1 MLTQS
6 LRALAPYLAWDPVVY
21 VLLSALGLWALSSA
35 FMFQRATARVRHAV
49 RAAERRL
56 GPDEDPVAFTAL
68 YEQVSADLA
77 RDRIVGPG
85 WRGLRQGLIVPS
97 EAGRPVV
104 STTDMRD
111 WFHLPE
117 LYRAAGGD
125 LRYHAALPGLLVG
138 AGLLVTFLGLSA
150 ALSLAGEVV
159 AEGVSQSVRNTALRD
174 LLGAASVKFLTSL
187 AGLGL
192 SILYALFRKGQLKSA
207 ETAVA
212 SFVAALQT
220 RMPLKT
226 PATLQAEANVILA
239 KQYADVQRIGTDF
252 FVNLGSVLETKFA
265 AGLEEHIGPL
275 ADAIGRLA
283 LRMEN
288 QNEDALQTMLQ
299 AFLVKL
305 EGAVGESMRGTAATL
320 DLLGQRLDGLQGAM
334 EGAAQQMGRASE
346 DMTQRLGKGTETA
359 LAGISAQMTAMVDGL
374 RQAADEAGRSNR
386 EAGDDMARQMRA
398 SSEALSAAVTGF
410 QERLQ
415 DGAASGVA
423 RLEAP
428 IATLV
433 QQLRDMA
440 ETQRLAGQ
448 ESAQSLAETI
458 GRAATS
464 LENTAATVAATL
476 GGGAEDASRRLVEAT
491 EAMRDDLRGVLERF
505 GTTLEASGTALT
517 AGAAAGGEVLR
528 GAAAALGEDIAGA
541 SAHLRAAGEA
551 AGMSLRDGAQGA
563 GERMTATARLLGDG
577 GEALSLRLGG
587 IGDASVELARQAALV
602 GAALQAAAAPL
613 ASTAADLREASRS
626 SRAAVEPWREAADA
640 LRKSADAIVGASLG
654 IQAAQTG
661 VGDLADELGKAS
673 ERFVGVDKSLA
684 GTLSALS
691 GALQGYQR
699 EIADFHSKMDSGL
712 QRSVESLT
720 GVAMSLEGM
729 VEDLTDRPLQAR
741 RLEPQR

>member
-1 MLTQS
+1 VLTQS
-6 LRALAPYLAWDPVVY
+6 LRALAPYLAWDPVIY
-21 VLLSALGLWALSSA
+21 VLLAALGLWAFSSA
-35 FMFQRATARVRHAV
+35 LMFQRATARVRRAV
-49 RAAERRL
+49 RAAERNL
-56 GPDEDPVAFTAL
+56 GPDDDPVVFTAR

-77 RDRIVGPG
+77 LDPIVGPG

-111 WFHLPE
+111 WFHLSE

-192 SILYALFRKGQLKSA
+192 SILYALFRKRQLKSV
-207 ETAVA
+207 ETAVG

-226 PATLQAEANVILA
+226 PATLQAEANIILA
-239 KQYADVQRIGTDF
+239 KQYTDVQRIGTDF
-252 FVNLGSVLETKFA
+252 FVNLGSVLETKFS

-275 ADAIGRLA
+275 TDAIGRLA
-283 LRMEN
+283 SRMEN

-320 DLLGQRLDGLQGAM
+320 DALGQRLDGLQGAM

-398 SSEALSAAVTGF
+398 SSEALSAAVTEF

-433 QQLRDMA
+433 QQLRDMGEA
-440 ETQRLAGQ
+440 QRVAGQ
-448 ESAQSLAETI
+448 ESTRSLAETI

-464 LENTAATVAATL
+464 LENTAASVSATL

-491 EAMRDDLRGVLERF
+491 EAMRDDLRGVLDRF

-528 GAAAALGEDIAGA
+528 GAAAAWGEEFADA
-541 SAHLRAAGEA
+541 SAQLRVAGEA
-551 AGMSLRDGAQGA
+551 AGAALREGEEDARSRIVEAGRFLEQNGESLG
-563 GERMTATARLLGDG
+563 
-577 GEALSLRLGG
+577 LRLAG
-587 IGDASVELARQAALV
+587 IERAASEMEQHSVSL
-602 GAALQAAAAPL
+602 GAALQSATAPVGIAANHM
-613 ASTAADLREASRS
+613 REAAHS
-626 SRAAVEPWREAADA
+626 ALTAIEPWRDGADA
-640 LRKSADAIVGASLG
+640 LRRSVSAYVDAADAINR
-654 IQAAQTG
+654 AQTG
-661 VGDLADELGKAS
+661 SEELIRQLSAS
-673 ERFVGVDKSLA
+673 AQSFAGVDASLA
-684 GTLSALS
+684 KTLAALTNGLDS
-691 GALQGYQR
+691 YHRQ
-699 EIADFHSKMDSGL
+699 IADFHSKMDGGL

-729 VEDLTDRPLQAR
+729 VEDLTERPPQAR